1 VDRVIRRCWSTHDK
15 RPTVC
20 TWGDD
25 VEQRGNEGKAAKQSR
40 SRNGNSISH
49 RSRQSKVNIW
59 HNLQSQCHPGTTGPA
74 NDCPRRRMTFRQIIW
89 NAIPPMP
96 SALRGCLTGL
106 VPGRGY
112 AEARPAPVSGWLS
125 QALDSCRHCRTDA
138 RLRGIEEGN
147 RFWLK
152 RDEVY
157 RRKTHPTHDESIYLF
172 GCLVSFCPFY
182 S

>member
-1 VDRVIRRCWSTHDK
+1 VDRVIQCCWSTHEK

-25 VEQRGNEGKAAKQSR
+25 VEQLGMRGKPRSR
-40 SRNGNSISH
+40 AGVGTRNGNSIFH

-59 HNLQSQCHPGTTGPA
+59 HNLQSQCRPGTTGPA

-96 SALRGCLTGL
+96 SALWGCLTGL

-112 AEARPAPVSGWLS
+112 TEATPGPVSGWLS
-125 QALDSCRHCRTDA
+125 QALDSCRHRRTDA

-152 RDEVY
+152 RDG
-157 RRKTHPTHDESIYLF
+157 S
-172 GCLVSFCPFY
+172 VSTENT
-182 S
+182 SDT